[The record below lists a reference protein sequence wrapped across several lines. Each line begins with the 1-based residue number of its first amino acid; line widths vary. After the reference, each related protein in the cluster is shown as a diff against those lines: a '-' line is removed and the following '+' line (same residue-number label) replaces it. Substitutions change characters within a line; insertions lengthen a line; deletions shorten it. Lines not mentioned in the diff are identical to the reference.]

1 MATAQPSVLGRARRP
16 AIFALLVAATGAITG
31 MVLYSQA
38 GLFGLGSRLAVA
50 RSPHGFGISL
60 DGHPAF
66 TQGALPGV
74 HVSAGSV
81 EFFTGSPGTVQYIW
95 QALTTVPTFLVTA
108 VAFFL
113 VWRLLWRARQ
123 GVYLPRVVG
132 QVRLLGWCLLIG
144 GLLAPQLEH
153 FAMMRLLDTLAR
165 NESFYGPANAS
176 LAVPLL
182 GLGLLAVASVL
193 RDGVRM
199 RDDLEGTV

>member
-1 MATAQPSVLGRARRP
+1 MATAHPSVLGRARRP

-38 GLFGLGSRLAVA
+38 GLLGLGSRFAVA

-60 DGHPAF
+60 DGDPAF

-81 EFFTGSPGTVQYIW
+81 EFLTGSPDTAQYIW
-95 QALTTVPTFLVTA
+95 QALTTLPAFLVTA

-123 GVYLPRVVG
+123 GVYL
-132 QVRLLGWCLLIG
+132 
-144 GLLAPQLEH
+144 A
-153 FAMMRLLDTLAR
+153 
-165 NESFYGPANAS
+165 
-176 LAVPLL
+176 
-182 GLGLLAVASVL
+182 LGLLAVASVL